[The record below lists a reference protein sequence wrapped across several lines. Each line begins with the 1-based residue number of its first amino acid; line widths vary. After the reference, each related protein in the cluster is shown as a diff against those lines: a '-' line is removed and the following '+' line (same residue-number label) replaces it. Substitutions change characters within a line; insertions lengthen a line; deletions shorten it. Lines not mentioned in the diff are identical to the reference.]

1 MYNSNDIANLLKY
14 CASSASEKLDW
25 KIADNGNN
33 EFKPMA
39 KIESVN
45 QLYQCIDCIVDNYS
59 DIAEPNSLEG
69 MGYCFNTFIGHTPHP
84 IFTFASLYIL
94 LRGGAEIYINNT
106 HMYNNGEFV
115 SKNAYEFDLII
126 DRLVKVCSKVHVIP
140 IVDKYNSDELKQFFA
155 NHPHIS
161 HVLDFAD
168 YANISER
175 LKIYEEF
182 NLTVHTPG
190 SYLMITNYSEKGV
203 QKNQVE
209 NIDKIGYMC
218 FNGLLDYNAYR
229 HDDNKL
235 EDCYFGFDY
244 GDLFWGYEAI
254 LNMWKDCKTKHDRQ
268 IVIIFTDKSKIKMR
282 IRSDAFTQ
290 NKVILI
296 EDFDCEHPVYDFK
309 QLLL

>member
-1 MYNSNDIANLLKY
+1 MNNPNDIANLLKY
-14 CASSASEKLDW
+14 CTSSASEKCEWD
-25 KIADNGNN
+25 IADNRDV

-45 QLYQCIDCIVDNYS
+45 QLYQCIDYIVDNYS

-69 MGYCFNTFIGHTPHP
+69 VGYCFNTYIGGAPHP
-84 IFTFASLYIL
+84 IFTLASVYIL
-94 LRGGAEIYINNT
+94 LRAGADIYINNDYV
-106 HMYNNGEFV
+106 YNSGKFIPD
-115 SKNAYEFDLII
+115 NAAYLDFIV
-126 DRLVKVCSKVHVIP
+126 DRLVEICPKVHVVSI
-140 IVDKYNSDELKQFFA
+140 IDKYNKDELKQFFA
-155 NHPHIS
+155 SHPQIS

-168 YANISER
+168 YANISKR

-182 NLTVHTPG
+182 NMTVHTPG

-203 QKNQVE
+203 QNNQVE
-209 NIDKIGYMC
+209 NINKIGYMC
-218 FNGLLDYNAYR
+218 FNGLVDYDAYR

-244 GDLFWGYEAI
+244 GDLFWSYEVI
-254 LNMWKDCKTKHDRQ
+254 LNLWKDCKIKHDKL
-268 IVIIFTDKSKIKMR
+268 IVVVFTDKSKIKMK

-296 EDFDCEHPVYDFK
+296 EDFDCEHPVYDFN
-309 QLLL
+309 QLLS